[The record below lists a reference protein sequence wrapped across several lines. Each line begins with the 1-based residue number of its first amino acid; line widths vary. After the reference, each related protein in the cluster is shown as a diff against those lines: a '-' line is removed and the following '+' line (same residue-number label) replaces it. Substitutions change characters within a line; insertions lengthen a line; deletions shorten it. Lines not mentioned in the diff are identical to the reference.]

1 MDSES
6 PIVFKILLLGVS
18 GVGKSEILQL
28 FTEKTLLKNRIG
40 IDSKSKIIKIDN
52 QEINLKIWDIQ
63 GQERF
68 RNITS
73 QFYKDADGLVLIYD
87 VTDKFSFERLN
98 KWIEQIISSIGSNE
112 ISMVLLGNKCEME
125 VRTVTKEMGN
135 QLAEKYKINYFE
147 TSYKTGQGIN
157 LSKLS
162 KYITLI

>member
-1 MDSES
+1 MGYS
-6 PIVFKILLLGVS
+6 
-18 GVGKSEILQL
+18 
-28 FTEKTLLKNRIG
+28 R
-40 IDSKSKIIKIDN
+40 
-52 QEINLKIWDIQ
+52 
-63 GQERF
+63 QERF

-157 LSKLS
+157 EAFYSLAREIMYKKGIGKINNFNKENFTKFSKDTKIRVINKKKKIKDNNYSLKILS
-162 KYITLI
+162 KYLNY